1 MRVPKYKAW
10 IKSEGH
16 EGYMTEV
23 TGINFPTGFILIPM
37 SDDPRESRR
46 VDFEECTLRAFT
58 GYHDK
63 DGREIYE
70 GDILTDCHKRL
81 LQVVWRNG
89 ALQFEALKE
98 TNFLYADIYQWFDGL
113 TENPEVIGNIYEN
126 GAAFKMT
133 VEVCRK

>member
-46 VDFEECTLRAFT
+46 IDFEECTLLLFT
-58 GYHDK
+58 GLRDINK
-63 DGREIYE
+63 KEIYE
-70 GDILTDCHKRL
+70 GDIVNAR
-81 LQVVWRNG
+81 
-89 ALQFEALKE
+89 
-98 TNFLYADIYQWFDGL
+98 IYGDDPFNPQPIYYEGSAFWVDYKFPDFDRTSLCCFPEGV
-113 TENPEVIGNIYEN
+113 EVIGNIYEN
-126 GAAFKMT
+126 PELLK
-133 VEVCRK
+133 